1 MNGIVRGYWADAYYN
16 GDFICVKTRSG
27 YRGGTEGGDPKGKQY
42 LLPPDASDIALG
54 AAVLDAMAHSRF
66 VLPAPRT
73 DVWIHPEVEFDME
86 LYDYKKSIERY
97 AAWTKALMERYGY
110 KTKRALFK
118 QMKLCGI
125 DSKNGVVDIRPSYH
139 EKLEGWSGDGITEED
154 HVKLA
159 ANSSAAEIGAA
170 LRLAFSRCT

>member
-1 MNGIVRGYWADAYYN
+1 MNEIVRGYWARALFN
-16 GDFICVKTRSG
+16 GDFICVETWSG
-27 YRGGTEGGDPKGKQY
+27 YRGVDQLDDKGKQH
-42 LLPPDASDIALG
+42 LLVPDASDEVLG
-54 AAVLDAMAHSRF
+54 TAVLDAMAHSRF

-118 QMKLCGI
+118 EMKSCSI
-125 DSKNGVVDIRPSYH
+125 ESKNGVIDIRPKHH
-139 EKLEGWSGDGITEED
+139 EKLEGWSGEGITEED
-154 HVKLA
+154 HIKLA